1 MSIILEKY
9 HGLGNDYF
17 IYDPN
22 KNELPLTQ
30 ERIKLICNKNF
41 GIGSDGIVEGPLLKE
56 DGIYVKIWNPDGS
69 EAEQSGNGIRIFG
82 KYLKD
87 AGYIQ
92 KKHVVVHT
100 VKKEVSISYLNETGS
115 LLRVS
120 MGKPSFWSDE
130 IPVTGERREVIYE
143 DMMFGRV
150 LYPVTCVSVGNPHCI
165 ISMKE
170 ISKPLVCKIGE
181 FAENA
186 RCFPE
191 KINTQIMKTIDE
203 ENIAIEIFER
213 GAGYTMAS
221 GTGACAAAATAYR
234 LGKTGPKVTVHMA
247 GGTLLIEIDE
257 NGEIYMTGDVF
268 YVGSIKLSSEFGEML
283 RCK

>member
-22 KNELPLTQ
+22 KNDLPLSK
-30 ERIKLICNKNF
+30 ERVQLICNKNF
-41 GIGSDGIVEGPLLKE
+41 GMGSDGIVEGPILKE
-56 DGIYVKIWNPDGS
+56 TGLHVRIWNPDGS
-69 EAEQSGNGIRIFG
+69 ETGQSGNGIRIFG

-92 KKHVVVHT
+92 KKNVIIHT
-100 VKKEVSISYLNETGS
+100 ANRDISIAYLNETGS
-115 LLRVS
+115 ILRAS
-120 MGKPSFWSDE
+120 MGKYSFWSDE
-130 IPVTGERREVIYE
+130 VPVTGERREVINE
-143 DMMFGRV
+143 DMLFGRV

-165 ISMKE
+165 IPMKE
-170 ISKPLVCKIGE
+170 VSKPLVCKIGE
-181 FAENA
+181 FSEIA

-191 KINTQIMKTIDE
+191 KINTQIMKVIDQ
-203 ENIAIEIFER
+203 ENIKIEIFER

-221 GTGACAAAATAYR
+221 GTGACAAAAAAYR
-234 LGKTGPKVTVHMA
+234 LGLTGPKVTVHMA
-247 GGTLLIEIDE
+247 GGQLKTEINE

-268 YVGSIKLSSEFGEML
+268 YVGNIHLSNEFYEML

>member
-1 MSIILEKY
+1 MSIIIEKY

-22 KNELPLTQ
+22 KNELELTE

-41 GIGSDGIVEGPLLKE
+41 GMGSDGIVEGPIMK
-56 DGIYVKIWNPDGS
+56 DNGIFVRIWNPDGS
-69 EAEQSGNGIRIFG
+69 EAQQSGNGIRIFG

-87 AGYIQ
+87 AGYVQ

-100 VKKEVSISYLNETGS
+100 ANRDVEIAYLNETGS
-115 LLRVS
+115 SLRVS
-120 MGKPSFWSDE
+120 MGTYSFWSDE
-130 IPVTGERREVIYE
+130 VPVTGERREVIYE
-143 DMMFGRV
+143 DMVFGRV
-150 LYPVTCVSVGNPHCI
+150 LYPVTCVSVGNPHCVI
-165 ISMKE
+165 TMKE
-170 ISKPLVCKIGE
+170 ISKHLVCKIGE
-181 FAENA
+181 FSESAK
-186 RCFPE
+186 CFPE

-234 LGKTGPKVTVHMA
+234 LGKIGPKVTVHMP
-247 GGTLLIEIDE
+247 GGKIFIEIDE
-257 NGEIYMTGDVF
+257 NKEIYMTGDVF